1 MNCKRTYLGAI
12 GLLGA
17 VILFVGAASPS
28 AHDVKPV
35 QKALPLWAIP
45 RGASHYSVDDLADA
59 IEHLGTVD
67 YKTGDNSITVYTVAA
82 PPSALIQGIK
92 SLDTLGSKLTYLN
105 VPNSFSELAVATK
118 TMDERD
124 IALYNQDGIDTT
136 SFGPDIQA
144 GVVRVNLAAPTQ
156 AELKTFSQISH
167 ARSLS
172 SDTYINAVSSYLKR
186 AISSTIVVAGHYG
199 TNSLSGRLND
209 SSPFLGGDYLVRV
222 SYNNTCSS
230 GFGVTGANSG
240 NQEILT
246 AGHCGTGEFKV
257 DPSAPGNEIG
267 STTPNGNYL
276 NRAPYSIDAQ
286 TLGGSTYL
294 GGVWGGP
301 AVGATTVESVTD
313 HFAATQPAPGTV
325 LTLDGGKTGEVPND
339 EVGST
344 GQTFSVP
351 SEGIDD
357 ENCIALNLSSQ
368 SGVFPTEQ
376 QGDSGGPA
384 YEALSNGNVK
394 AAGLIEG
401 STTYGDPLQDIAW
414 VTEIHY
420 VLLETITTIDE

>member
-59 IEHLGTVD
+59 IEHLGTVDFPSYFTGD

-222 SYNNTCSS
+222 S
-230 GFGVTGANSG
+230 
-240 NQEILT
+240 
-246 AGHCGTGEFKV
+246 
-257 DPSAPGNEIG
+257 
-267 STTPNGNYL
+267 
-276 NRAPYSIDAQ
+276 
-286 TLGGSTYL
+286 
-294 GGVWGGP
+294 
-301 AVGATTVESVTD
+301 
-313 HFAATQPAPGTV
+313 
-325 LTLDGGKTGEVPND
+325 
-339 EVGST
+339 
-344 GQTFSVP
+344 
-351 SEGIDD
+351 
-357 ENCIALNLSSQ
+357 
-368 SGVFPTEQ
+368 
-376 QGDSGGPA
+376 
-384 YEALSNGNVK
+384 
-394 AAGLIEG
+394 
-401 STTYGDPLQDIAW
+401 
-414 VTEIHY
+414 
-420 VLLETITTIDE
+420 